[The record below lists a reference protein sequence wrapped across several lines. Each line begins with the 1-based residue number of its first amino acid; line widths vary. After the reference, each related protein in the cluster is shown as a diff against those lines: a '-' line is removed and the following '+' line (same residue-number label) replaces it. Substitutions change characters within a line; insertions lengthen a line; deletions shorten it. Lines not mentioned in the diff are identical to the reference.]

1 MMSADFIV
9 DVSESDF
16 EYEVISYSQNTPVV
30 VDFWAEWCRPCK
42 QMSPLLEQ
50 IAREADGAFR
60 LARLDV
66 DANPN
71 LALMYHVRSLPTIKA
86 FSSGVVTGELVGLQT
101 PARVREFLEHL
112 LPPSPLQLVKEK
124 ADSLLDLRR
133 WGEAESLYR
142 EVLETATMDTHSLL
156 GLARALLA
164 QGKAAEAE
172 NILSGFPASREY
184 SNAKALQPLAEA
196 MLDLQTKRLPDESPL
211 DAAFANSI
219 RLAARGNLPGALD
232 GLLDVLRSD
241 KRYRGGLA
249 HRNVLALLELM
260 GENDPLTRGYRTELA
275 SILF

>member
-1 MMSADFIV
+1 MSTGFIV
-9 DVSESDF
+9 DVSEADF
-16 EYEVISYSQNTPVV
+16 EYEVVSYSQNTPVV

-42 QMSPLLEQ
+42 QISPLLEQ
-50 IAREADGAFR
+50 FAREADGAFR

-71 LALMYHVRSLPTIKA
+71 LALMYNVRSLPTVKA
-86 FSSGVVTGELVGLQT
+86 FSSGIVTGELVGLQS

-112 LPPSPLQLVKEK
+112 LPPSPLHLAMEK

-133 WGEAESLYR
+133 WGEAETLYR
-142 EVLETATMDTHSLL
+142 EVLETATMDAHSLL

-164 QGKAAEAE
+164 QGKAADAE
-172 NILSGFPASREY
+172 NILSGFPASREF
-184 SNAKALQPLAEA
+184 AKAEALLPLAEA
-196 MLDLQTKRLPDESPL
+196 MLDFQTRRLPDESPL
-211 DAAFANSI
+211 DAAFANCV

-241 KRYRGGLA
+241 KQYRGGLA
-249 HRNVLALLELM
+249 RRNVVALLELM
-260 GENDPLTRGYRTELA
+260 GENDPQTRGYRAELA

>member
-1 MMSADFIV
+1 MSTGFIV
-9 DVSESDF
+9 DVSEADF
-16 EYEVISYSQNTPVV
+16 EYEVVSYSQNTPVV

-42 QMSPLLEQ
+42 QISPLLEQ
-50 IAREADGAFR
+50 FAREADGAFR

-71 LALMYHVRSLPTIKA
+71 LALMYNVRSLPTVKA
-86 FSSGVVTGELVGLQT
+86 FSSGIVTGELVGLQS

-112 LPPSPLQLVKEK
+112 LPPSPLHLAMEK

-133 WGEAESLYR
+133 WGEAETLYR
-142 EVLETATMDTHSLL
+142 EVLETATMDAHSLL

-164 QGKAAEAE
+164 QGKAADAE
-172 NILSGFPASREY
+172 NILSGFPASREF
-184 SNAKALQPLAEA
+184 AKAEALLPLAEA
-196 MLDLQTKRLPDESPL
+196 MLDFQTRRMPDESPL
-211 DAAFANSI
+211 DAAFANCV

-241 KRYRGGLA
+241 KQYRGGLA
-249 HRNVLALLELM
+249 RRNVVALLELM
-260 GENDPLTRGYRTELA
+260 GENDPQTRGYRAELA